1 MEERDATTV
10 RAEVEAAINVET
22 FPLVEVRTAPAARAG
37 TTTGEVRAL
46 GAEVI
51 SRVRGAGGS
60 DEVGTNDEAV
70 GEFRALEPDCR

>member
-10 RAEVEAAINVET
+10 RAEVEATINVET
-22 FPLVEVRTAPAARAG
+22 VPLVEDRTAPAARAG
-37 TTTGEVRAL
+37 TATGEVRAL

-60 DEVGTNDEAV
+60 DEDRTDEAV
-70 GEFRALEPDCR
+70 SKF